1 MTPTDTLPSQ
11 SDRPAMQAVDA
22 LRLLTSRRFLDNL
35 PLQRVLIDYFQPR
48 KVLLVFDTCDHLR
61 F

>member
-11 SDRPAMQAVDA
+11 SDCPAMQAVDA

-35 PLQRVLIDYFQPR
+35 PLQQVVIDYFQPR
-48 KVLLVFDTCDHLR
+48 KVLVMFDIGQHLSL
-61 F
+61 